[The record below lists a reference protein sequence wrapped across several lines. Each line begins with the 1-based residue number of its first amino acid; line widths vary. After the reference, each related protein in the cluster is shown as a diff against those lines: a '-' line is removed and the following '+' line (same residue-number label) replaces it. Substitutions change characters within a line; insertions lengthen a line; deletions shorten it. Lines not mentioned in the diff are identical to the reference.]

1 MNIFKSAW
9 RKFTGAKLR
18 EQNQR
23 DREEL
28 TKLMQEATTRI
39 AEAQLQREEDARQA
53 SVEEARLAAEIVQRD
68 LLPWADINYV
78 AGRMKV
84 NAYNKRFV
92 DDLRQKMGDL
102 TEGLSDDDVIKLF
115 TDRENIELE
124 EPKLDVVHSGI
135 DEDGRIKM
143 QLDWNPAFI
152 RHLADNGIQAE
163 TEEEAIQMYLSLL
176 THQAA
181 EDIIPEM
188 LSKEDVEAAFH
199 DLTEEATAELAEA
212 ARQIEERS
220 TAIKKSR
227 KTPRKRT
234 TKGSPRE

>member
-188 LSKEDVEAAFH
+188 LFRA
-199 DLTEEATAELAEA
+199 
-212 ARQIEERS
+212 
-220 TAIKKSR
+220 
-227 KTPRKRT
+227 
-234 TKGSPRE
+234 